1 MYTDLALVV
10 LAGLLGPLLASGRRL
25 RVPVLVGELIGGI
38 LLGRTALHVIDPASQ
53 PFPVF
58 ASLGFAMLMLESGT
72 EIDLGSKLLRDSAV
86 RAGLAFLVTLLVAVP
101 AGLLIGAW
109 VGSTHAAL
117 FIVLL
122 AGSSAAVALPTIREE
137 GLTGPAVA
145 LVIAWIA
152 LADAVTALLMPLA
165 LTSAAQIPAALLGDA
180 LIIAV
185 AALIIVVGRRFF
197 GSAPAQQ
204 AKRLSKQRHWALRL
218 RVSVLMLLFLGAIAE
233 HTGASLLVAGFA
245 AGIVLRQFG
254 EPHRLALELT
264 GLATGFFVP
273 AFFVLLGASLDLKGL
288 ARSPSAIA
296 LAVVMALAATLVH
309 LVAAITVGK
318 QHRLSA
324 GLLASA
330 QLGLP
335 AAAAALALA
344 TGSLS
349 PPVATAL
356 VAGGLLTLIPA
367 TTGALLLARA
377 ATNEVAPPT

>member
-1 MYTDLALVV
+1 MYTDLAVVV

-38 LLGRTALHVIDPASQ
+38 LLGRTALHLIDPASQ
-53 PFPVF
+53 PFPVI
-58 ASLGFAMLMLESGT
+58 ASLGVAMLMLESGT

-86 RAGLAFLVTLLVAVP
+86 RAGLAFLCTLLVAVP
-101 AGLLIGAW
+101 AGLLIGVS
-109 VGSTHAAL
+109 VGSTHVAL
-117 FIVLL
+117 FVVLL

-165 LTSAAQIPAALLGDA
+165 LTSAAHIPAALLGDA

-185 AALIIVVGRRFF
+185 AALIVVSGRRFF
-197 GSAPAQQ
+197 GSAPAQE
-204 AKRLSKQRHWALRL
+204 AKRLSKERHWALRL
-218 RVSVLMLLFLGAIAE
+218 RVSVLMLLSLGAIAE

-245 AGIVLRQFG
+245 AGIVPPQLG
-254 EPHRLALELT
+254 EPHRLTLELT
-264 GLATGFFVP
+264 GLANGFFVP

-296 LAVVMALAATLVH
+296 LALGMTLAATVVH
-309 LVAAITVGK
+309 VVAAITVGK

-367 TTGALLLARA
+367 TTGALLLARSA
-377 ATNEVAPPT
+377 ANERALPT